1 MDFEDTRR
9 DDPLGYDEKT
19 ETWYVQS
26 REGRPLQLTRQSLT
40 RLVQLYNSIHKGSAL
55 VLLEQREVRRL
66 EETRQRHSET
76 LRDLYLFLDRKER
89 RRPFRL
95 LRRFLGA
102 TARLFATLARLLFG
116 RADETS
122 ASDSLASDSPASDGA
137 SPIGRATRP
146 SGRRRGE
153 GARAIGHPPRRRG
166 VDSPPHSS
174 FGSDRQVDDSSAELG
189 PPQA

>member
-9 DDPLGYDEKT
+9 DDPVGYDEKT
-19 ETWYVQS
+19 ETWYIQS

-102 TARLFATLARLLFG
+102 TTRLFATLFQFPFGGPDATDTAGAPPADSAAEAGRL
-116 RADETS
+116 A
-122 ASDSLASDSPASDGA
+122 
-137 SPIGRATRP
+137 RP

-153 GARAIGHPPRRRG
+153 GARALGHPPRRRAS
-166 VDSPPHSS
+166 DPSSHSS
-174 FGSDRQVDDSSAELG
+174 FGTDAQSDGSSAEMG

>member
-19 ETWYVQS
+19 ETWYIQS

-102 TARLFATLARLLFG
+102 TARLFATLAGLFG
-116 RADETS
+116 RGEATS
-122 ASDSLASDSPASDGA
+122 SSDSPAVDVA
-137 SPIGRATRP
+137 NPIGRAPRS

-189 PPQA
+189 PPQV